1 LQLKIKEKLD
11 ENYFAKARYNMVH
24 NQLVPSGIID
34 KKIID
39 SFLKVCRHK
48 FIISQWKEVAYS
60 DSILPIFNTE
70 IFVDDNRFIMSPL
83 VLAKMLQFAEIK
95 SNSVVFDFNCNTGY
109 SSVIIS
115 NIAKK
120 VIAVDID
127 KRLLKIGISQE
138 LLAQAGDVI
147 SFRLLESF
155 KDNMEDAKFD
165 IIIVN
170 GIMNQI
176 PKFFKNIIVEGGKI
190 VLIEKYDHIAKIVKY
205 IKHNEKLFRDE
216 LSNVDADERILVKTK
231 L

>member
-1 LQLKIKEKLD
+1 MQLKIKEKLD
-11 ENYFAKARYNMVH
+11 ENYFAKARYNMVY
-24 NQLVPSGIID
+24 NQLVPSGITD
-34 KKIID
+34 NKIID

-70 IFVDDNRFIMSPL
+70 MFVDDNRFIMSPL

-95 SNSVVFDFNCNTGY
+95 PNSVVFDFNCNTGY

-138 LLAQAGDVI
+138 LLAQAGDGI
-147 SFRLLESF
+147 SFKLLENF

-165 IIIVN
+165 MIIVN

-176 PKFFKNIIVEGGKI
+176 PEFFRDIIVEGGKI
-190 VLIEKYDHIAKIVKY
+190 ILIEKYDHIAKIVKY

>member
-1 LQLKIKEKLD
+1 MQLKIKEKLD
-11 ENYFAKARYNMVH
+11 ENYFAKARYNMVY
-24 NQLVPSGIID
+24 NQLVPSGITD
-34 KKIID
+34 NKIID

-70 IFVDDNRFIMSPL
+70 MFVDDNRFIMSPL
-83 VLAKMLQFAEIK
+83 VLAKILQFAEIK
-95 SNSVVFDFNCNTGY
+95 PNSVVFDFNCNSGY

-138 LLAQAGDVI
+138 LLAQAGDGI
-147 SFRLLESF
+147 SFKLLENF
-155 KDNMEDAKFD
+155 KDNMDDAKFD
-165 IIIVN
+165 MIIVN

-176 PKFFKNIIVEGGKI
+176 PEFFRDIIVEGGKI
-190 VLIEKYDHIAKIVKY
+190 ILIEKYDHIAKIVKY

>member
-1 LQLKIKEKLD
+1 MQLKIKEKLD
-11 ENYFAKARYNMVH
+11 ENYFAKARYNMVY
-24 NQLVPSGIID
+24 NQLVPSGITD
-34 KKIID
+34 NKIID

-70 IFVDDNRFIMSPL
+70 MFVDDNRFIMSPL

-95 SNSVVFDFNCNTGY
+95 PNSVVFDFNCNTGY

-138 LLAQAGDVI
+138 LLAQAGDGI
-147 SFRLLESF
+147 SFKLLENF
-155 KDNMEDAKFD
+155 KDNMQDAKFD
-165 IIIVN
+165 MIIVN

-176 PKFFKNIIVEGGKI
+176 PEFFKDIIVEGGKI
-190 VLIEKYDHIAKIVKY
+190 ILIEKYDHIAKIVKY